1 MTPIRALTPN
11 RHGALVFYSARAG
24 LVFALPS
31 IRRSGYVETTGLVD
45 CSGLS
50 GARLDS
56 EQRRGLSY
64 LFSVKARNAAEGGAC
79 PEHGGG
85 WAWRVGTR
93 SGYGSTGGRGF
104 FGGAGADRGA
114 GALQYRNPHYA
125 KSIFKHLLMGYRAAV
140 RRSFI
145 SPYPAG
151 DRR

>member
-11 RHGALVFYSARAG
+11 RHGALVLYSARAG

-85 WAWRVGTR
+85 WARRVGTR
-93 SGYGSTGGRGF
+93 SGYGRPGGPGILCGGGRGRC
-104 FGGAGADRGA
+104 AD
-114 GALQYRNPHYA
+114 RNPHYA
-125 KSIFKHLLMGYRAAV
+125 KSIFKRLLMGYRAAV
-140 RRSFI
+140 PQSFI
-145 SPYPAG
+145 SPYLVG